1 MEPFHLLVAIISP
14 LKSTIAGDQ
23 LIQVLNT
30 QRYLDVESS
39 PETVRAATNLESHL
53 FLYVPIIT

>member
-14 LKSTIAGDQ
+14 LKSTIAGDR

-30 QRYLDVESS
+30 QRYLMML
-39 PETVRAATNLESHL
+39 NLAQKL
-53 FLYVPIIT
+53 FVLPQI